1 MEDNMNRL
9 DRQSFLGPDSEHVL
23 RECTVGL
30 VGLGGGGAH
39 VVQQLA
45 HLGVGGFVLVDPD
58 KIDMTNTNRLVGG
71 TLADAGAETL
81 KVTIAERV
89 IRGVQ
94 PDARVVAVPDTW
106 LAAMDALKVCDVIVG
121 AVDSY
126 KERDQLERFSRRHLI
141 PYLDIGMDVHK
152 LGKNGFLISGQVI
165 MSMPGGPCLRCCGLV
180 TEERLTLEAQAY
192 GAAGGRPQVVWPN
205 GVLASTAVGLLAQIV
220 TPWHPKL
227 LEFVYLEY
235 DGNKGTM
242 KPSARMELLQGKPCP
257 HHPAEEVGDP
267 LFDIRAH
274 LAKLQM
280 DYTGNSTE
288 NSLPTSGKS
297 LWAKL
302 KIKISSVFV
311 RLCARKSC

>member
-1 MEDNMNRL
+1 MTRL
-9 DRQSFLGPDSEHVL
+9 DRQSFLGPNSEHML

-58 KIDMTNTNRLVGG
+58 RIDLTNTNRLLGG
-71 TLADAGAETL
+71 TLADAEADIL
-81 KVTIAERV
+81 KVAIAERV

-94 PDARVVAVPDTW
+94 PGARVVAVPDTW
-106 LAAMDALKVCDVIVG
+106 LAAMDDLKVCDVIVG

-126 KERDQLERFSRRHLI
+126 KERDQLERFARRHLI
-141 PYLDIGMDVHK
+141 PYIDIGMDVHK

-205 GVLASTAVGLLAQIV
+205 GVLASTAVGLLAQIIA
-220 TPWHPKL
+220 PWHPKL
-227 LEFVYLEY
+227 SEFVYIEY

-242 KPSARMELLQGKPCP
+242 RVSARVELLRGKSCP
-257 HHPAEEVGDP
+257 HHPADEVGDP
-267 LFDIRAH
+267 LFDIRAR
-274 LAKLQM
+274 LANFNKDLPSGVPSASAPVPHRGLWQRLVSAVR
-280 DYTGNSTE
+280 GWLS
-288 NSLPTSGKS
+288 SL
-297 LWAKL
+297 
-302 KIKISSVFV
+302 
-311 RLCARKSC
+311 R

>member
-1 MEDNMNRL
+1 MEDNMTRL
-9 DRQSFLGPDSEHVL
+9 DRQSFLGPDSGHVL

-58 KIDMTNTNRLVGG
+58 KIDLTNTNRLVGG
-71 TLADAGAETL
+71 TLADAEAETL
-81 KVTIAERV
+81 KVTIAERA

-106 LAAMDALKVCDVIVG
+106 LAAMDELMVCDVIVG

-141 PYLDIGMDVHK
+141 PYLDIGMDVHD
-152 LGKNGFLISGQVI
+152 LGPDGFLISGQVI
-165 MSMPGGPCLRCCGLV
+165 RSMPGGPCLRCCGLV
-180 TEERLTLEAQAY
+180 TEERLAQEAQAY

-205 GVLASTAVGLLAQIV
+205 GVLASTAVGLLTQIV

-235 DGNKGTM
+235 DGNKGTI
-242 KPSARMELLQGKPCP
+242 KPNARMELLQGKSCP

-274 LAKLQM
+274 LINCDKDLPSKVPVTSVPAPGQGLWQRLVSALR
-280 DYTGNSTE
+280 GGLS
-288 NSLPTSGKS
+288 SL
-297 LWAKL
+297 
-302 KIKISSVFV
+302 
-311 RLCARKSC
+311 R

>member
-1 MEDNMNRL
+1 MNRL
-9 DRQSFLGPDSEHVL
+9 DRQSFLGPESEHVL
-23 RECTVGL
+23 RQCTVGL
-30 VGLGGGGAH
+30 VGLGGGGSH

-45 HLGVGGFVLVDPD
+45 HLGVGGYVLVDPD

-71 TLADAGAETL
+71 TLADAEAETL
-81 KVTIAERV
+81 KVAIAERV

-94 PDARVVAVPDTW
+94 PDAKVVSVPDTW
-106 LAAMDALKVCDVIVG
+106 LAAMGDLKVCDVIVG

-126 KERDQLERFSRRHLI
+126 KERDQLERFARRHLI

-220 TPWHPKL
+220 TPWHPRL
-227 LEFVYLEY
+227 LEFMYLEY

-242 KPSARMELLQGKPCP
+242 KPSARMELLQGKSCP

-267 LFDIRAH
+267 LFDIRTH

-288 NSLPTSGKS
+288 NSLPTSGNS

-311 RLCARKSC
+311 WLCARKSC

>member
-1 MEDNMNRL
+1 MNRL
-9 DRQSFLGPDSEHVL
+9 GRQSFLGPDSESLL

-39 VVQQLA
+39 VVQQFA

-58 KIDMTNTNRLVGG
+58 KIDLTNTNRLVGG
-71 TLADAGAETL
+71 TLADAEAETL
-81 KVTIAERV
+81 KVAIAERV

-106 LAAMDALKVCDVIVG
+106 LAAMDDLKVCDVIVG

-126 KERDQLERFSRRHLI
+126 KERDQLERFARRHLI
-141 PYLDIGMDVHK
+141 PYLDIGMDVHA

-180 TEERLTLEAQAY
+180 TEERLTKEAQAY

-205 GVLASTAVGLLAQIV
+205 GVLASTAVGLLAQLIA
-220 TPWHPKL
+220 PWHHKL
-227 LEFVYLEY
+227 SEFVYLEY

-257 HHPAEEVGDP
+257 HHPAGEVGDL
-267 LFDIRAH
+267 LFDIREH
-274 LAKLQM
+274 IAKLQT
-280 DYTGNSTE
+280 DHPGKSTE
-288 NSLPTSGKS
+288 SSLLINGNS

-302 KIKISSVFV
+302 KIKIFSVFKW
-311 RLCARKSC
+311 LCAEKVC

>member
-1 MEDNMNRL
+1 MNRL
-9 DRQSFLGPDSEHVL
+9 DRQSFLGPDSEYLL

-58 KIDMTNTNRLVGG
+58 RIDFTNTNRLVGG
-71 TLADAGAETL
+71 TLADAEAETQ

-89 IRGVQ
+89 IRGLQ
-94 PDARVVAVPDTW
+94 PDARVVVVPDTW
-106 LAAMDALKVCDVIVG
+106 LAAMDDLKVCDVIVG

-126 KERDQLERFSRRHLI
+126 KERDQLERFARRHLI
-141 PYLDIGMDVHK
+141 PYLDIGMDVHE
-152 LGKNGFLISGQVI
+152 LGQNGFLISGQVI

-180 TEERLTLEAQAY
+180 TEERLAQEAQAY

-205 GVLASTAVGLLAQIV
+205 GVLASTAVGLLAQVI

-227 LEFVYLEY
+227 SEFVYLEY

-242 KPSARMELLQGKPCP
+242 RASARMELLQGKSCT
-257 HHPAEEVGDP
+257 HHPADEVGDP
-267 LFDIRAH
+267 LFDIREH
-274 LAKLQM
+274 LARLQM
-280 DYTGNSTE
+280 AHPSKSTE
-288 NSLPTSGKS
+288 NSLPTSPCS
-297 LWAKL
+297 SWSKL
-302 KIKISSVFV
+302 RMKTLNVFSW
-311 RLCARKSC
+311 LFDKKAH